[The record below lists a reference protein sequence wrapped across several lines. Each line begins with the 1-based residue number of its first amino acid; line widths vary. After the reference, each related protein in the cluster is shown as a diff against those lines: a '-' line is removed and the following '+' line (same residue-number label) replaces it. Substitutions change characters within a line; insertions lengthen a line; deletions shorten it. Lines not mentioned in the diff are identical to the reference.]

1 MQGRKD
7 KKWAEALDRA
17 LHRESDG
24 KGSPKWLD
32 VLANRLVEAASEGDV
47 SALKEI
53 GDRVDGK
60 PVAQINGAGPNG
72 EHIHE
77 AGDSLSQ
84 LLSEISGAGK
94 RITDGYQPPED

>member
-1 MQGRKD
+1 MQGSKT

-47 SALKEI
+47 SALKEV
-53 GDRVDGK
+53 GDRIDGK
-60 PVAQINGAGPNG
+60 PKQATEVSGPDGGAIPVG
-72 EHIHE
+72 EVVFRVHDPSNE
-77 AGDSLSQ
+77 
-84 LLSEISGAGK
+84 
-94 RITDGYQPPED
+94 TD